1 MNHYFSSATLGQCC
15 LVFSSIKCTSLHHWT
30 AMEPVLHQNR
40 LRKPLRPQLSVIP
53 WMGDELM
60 SWLWLLLT
68 STCMHLL
75 QLLAE
80 GSTMNFPFLRGELF
94 KGEQRN
100 KGENICKIKLSLRV
114 DVRVL
119 RNKVIKNSWATVSP
133 TSASPM
139 KCLIIYWWTDWG
151 EKRGRTQTSQVD
163 DNGYKKMNNAMRW
176 ERNKS
181 LIDWNT
187 SSSPYSCLLCLGLSI
202 HIALHRLFDKILFNH
217 WQQVSQF
224 AK

>member
-1 MNHYFSSATLGQCC
+1 MKLHQTTLGEVCLPLWKPPNNIIIMNHYFSSAALGQCR
-15 LVFSSIKCTSLHHWT
+15 LVFSSIKCTSLHHGT

-80 GSTMNFPFLRGELF
+80 GSTMNFPFFRGELF

-100 KGENICKIKLSLRV
+100 KGEKIVKYIFLSVHIIVCLH
-114 DVRVL
+114 L
-119 RNKVIKNSWATVSP
+119 TSWRQS
-133 TSASPM
+133 SM
-139 KCLIIYWWTDWG
+139 K
-151 EKRGRTQTSQVD
+151 QS
-163 DNGYKKMNNAMRW
+163 YKKQLSYGIPNQCKPNEMPHYLLMDRLGGKKGKNL
-176 ERNKS
+176 NKS
-181 LIDWNT
+181 GRWQ
-187 SSSPYSCLLCLGLSI
+187 
-202 HIALHRLFDKILFNH
+202 RLQEDE
-217 WQQVSQF
+217 
-224 AK
+224 